1 MARDLNFGMMQGVMA
16 YFCQWLVQDWEM
28 EVVNEFFDLLY
39 GADRQS
45 RRGRID
51 GDGEKV
57 MVVFLSND
65 PNPSTFLL
73 LLRLGTHFP
82 EEHLEDRVS

>member
-1 MARDLNFGMMQGVMA
+1 M
-16 YFCQWLVQDWEM
+16 
-28 EVVNEFFDLLY
+28 VNEFFDLVY

-51 GDGEKV
+51 GEKA
-57 MVVFLSND
+57 MVVFLLND

-82 EEHLEDRVS
+82 EEHLEDRVA

>member
-1 MARDLNFGMMQGVMA
+1 M
-16 YFCQWLVQDWEM
+16 
-28 EVVNEFFDLLY
+28 VNEFFDLVY

-51 GDGEKV
+51 GDGDGDGEKA
-57 MVVFLSND
+57 MVVFLLND

-82 EEHLEDRVS
+82 EEHLEDRVA